1 MDCSVQKRIGKDLMK
16 NHEEQRLNWEAVIWG
31 TTGTV
36 IFMILTFLFL
46 MVVYIG
52 FVKYESMN
60 DSVLTWKSA
69 QKMTF
74 AGPRLQTSENA
85 DLKKF
90 RAKEEETLNQ
100 YAWEDKF
107 QGIVRVPVEKAMAL
121 LAEAKN
127 ENR

>member
-1 MDCSVQKRIGKDLMK
+1 
-16 NHEEQRLNWEAVIWG
+16 
-31 TTGTV
+31 
-36 IFMILTFLFL
+36 MILTFLFL
-46 MVVYIG
+46 TVVYIG

-60 DSVLTWKSA
+60 DSAPTWKSA

-100 YAWEDKF
+100 YAWEDKS